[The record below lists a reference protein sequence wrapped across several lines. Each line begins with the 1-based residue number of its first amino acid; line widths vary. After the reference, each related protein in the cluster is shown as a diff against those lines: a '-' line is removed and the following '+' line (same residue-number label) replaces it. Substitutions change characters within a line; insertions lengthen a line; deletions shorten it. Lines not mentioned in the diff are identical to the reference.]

1 MAGTIDQALHQ
12 RGLAACRACRRRE
25 PSRTQSRQAEREEG
39 IENINGG
46 RVLLLLCFVRGW
58 ESEAAV
64 AAGGRG

>member
-1 MAGTIDQALHQ
+1 
-12 RGLAACRACRRRE
+12 LAACRACRRRE